1 MSPSLFFARE
11 SLTRWIGRRPFH
23 GGRIY
28 LDIGTLE
35 GRRNRKRRRLPRFPS
50 GAMRRLRKLR
60 RILEKKGYVR
70 GVDLEWI
77 EEPGGRHDEAAW
89 SRRFPGML
97 EFLFVGPA

>member
-1 MSPSLFFARE
+1 MSPSLFFGRG
-11 SLTRWIGRRPFH
+11 SVTRWIGRRPFA

-35 GRRNRKRRRLPRFPS
+35 GRRARKRRSLPRFPS

-60 RILEKKGYVR
+60 RLLEKKGYQR
-70 GVDLEWI
+70 GVDLEWL

-89 SRRFPGML
+89 ARRLPGML
-97 EFLFVGPA
+97 RFLFG